1 MWITLIEQ
9 RRTLRFTYF
18 LYVLTFKVVVG
29 VVIYAS
35 SFLRMPTN
43 ISHFFQLC
51 LSAFL
56 GIFFEEFGI
65 SFQIL
70 FITPKKATTFMNSYE
85 GYKTHTWLFVRYHSQ
100 AIPGPAPFWPGQAKI
115 VHCVKR
121 MAVLMRHN
129 FEIFRGI
136 LCHYGPPKTTCIIIT
151 NAVSFFF
158 HNPGTFLHLGSKPS
172 RRKHQTMLTLN
183 RWTETRRTAG
193 RPRCKVR
200 PSGHLPRIE
209 WSRMEFPYTT
219 LHNELQGR
227 CSLIKAS
234 WITFQTQTRT
244 NHMATN
250 NLADERTT

>member
-1 MWITLIEQ
+1 MYITYNIFVVLFSILYYWTQKGKTSVDYEETRKQRINMWIKLIGQ

-43 ISHFFQLC
+43 ISHFFQLF

-56 GIFFEEFGI
+56 GIFFEEFR
-65 SFQIL
+65 IL

-115 VHCVKR
+115 VHHVKR

-129 FEIFRGI
+129 FEIFRGR
-136 LCHYGPPKTTCIIIT
+136 LCHYGPPQTTCIIIT

-158 HNPGTFLHLGSKPS
+158 IIPEPFY
-172 RRKHQTMLTLN
+172 
-183 RWTETRRTAG
+183 
-193 RPRCKVR
+193 
-200 PSGHLPRIE
+200 I
-209 WSRMEFPYTT
+209 
-219 LHNELQGR
+219 
-227 CSLIKAS
+227 
-234 WITFQTQTRT
+234 
-244 NHMATN
+244 
-250 NLADERTT
+250 